1 MNIGCFF
8 SEIQITNNIYRQ
20 KMEYEVFKFRVYSK
34 DGDFIENKSIESVS
48 YDLAIKRLRRV
59 YPYMTKFLYDS
70 SKD

>member
-1 MNIGCFF
+1 
-8 SEIQITNNIYRQ
+8 
-20 KMEYEVFKFRVYSK
+20 MEYEVFKFRIYSK
-34 DGDFIENKSIESVS
+34 DGEFIENKSIESVS